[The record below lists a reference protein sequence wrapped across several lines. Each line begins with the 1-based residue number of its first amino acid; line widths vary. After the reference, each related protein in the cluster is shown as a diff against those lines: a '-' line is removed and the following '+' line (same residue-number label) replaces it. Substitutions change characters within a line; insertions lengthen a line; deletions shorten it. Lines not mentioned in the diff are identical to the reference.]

1 MPKSPLGVL
10 IVHGFTAGL
19 DCVRPIQAGLAPLG
33 LPMRMPVLRGHGA
46 DSPEALNGVVWQD
59 WVADGEAA
67 LQDLLTEAERAIIV
81 GHSMGTLV
89 TITLAAEHAND
100 GVVDSL
106 VLAAP
111 AVYMTSPVAPGHPLA
126 FLRPLAS
133 LFMRRYDMPPN
144 YADKSLEPY
153 DSNYPWAPI
162 SAVQQFLDF
171 TQAARARLPEVTAPL
186 LVLQSRNDTTVDPRS
201 ADIVIAETGTPD
213 AEKRIA
219 WFQETEHEM
228 FRDCEREA
236 AVATVVHWVQGRQEA
251 R

>member
-1 MPKSPLGVL
+1 MAKAPLGVL
-10 IVHGFTAGL
+10 IIHGFTASL

-33 LPMRMPVLRGHGA
+33 LPTRMPVLRGHGA
-46 DSPEALNGVVWQD
+46 PSPEALRDVVWQD
-59 WVADGEAA
+59 WVEDGEAA
-67 LQDLLTEAERAIIV
+67 LQDLLTEAERVIIV

-89 TITLAAEHAND
+89 TITLAAEHADD
-100 GVVDSL
+100 GVLDSL

-111 AVYMTSPVAPGHPLA
+111 AVYMTSPVAPGHSLA
-126 FLRPLAS
+126 FLRPLAR
-133 LFMRRYDMPPN
+133 LLMRRYDMPPN
-144 YADKSLEPY
+144 YADKSLEQY
-153 DSNYPWAPI
+153 DTNYPWAPI
-162 SAVQQFLDF
+162 SAVQQFLNF

-201 ADIVIAETGTPD
+201 ADIVIAETGTPS

-236 AVATVVHWVQGRQEA
+236 AVATVVHWVQGRA